1 MAANHLVL
9 ALALYV
15 VLALLTSR
23 IGVRVAS
30 HRSISLYS
38 LPLAGDIYI
47 YIHIHFTIFTS
58 LYFLSGES
66 SITQMVL
73 TSTRAPHQKPG
84 HPAVQGPDLAVGR

>member
-47 YIHIHFTIFTS
+47 YTYSFHNIHFFIFP
-58 LYFLSGES
+58 
-66 SITQMVL
+66 VW
-73 TSTRAPHQKPG
+73 
-84 HPAVQGPDLAVGR
+84 